1 MILKK
6 LSRLAICPVLLTV
19 MLPSCHNGQGTETK
33 TKLAHPVVT
42 LSSPTGGA
50 HFKAGDSIKFTLSVA
65 DSVPVAD
72 SVELFVNQAKVNYTK
87 SDKTLCWISSNSK
100 LGQSS
105 VSINYYAKGKKYTCQ
120 GVIYLLS
127 KEAPVP
133 LKYKIINVYK
143 HDVDD
148 YTQGLLVHKGILYE
162 SAGEYGKS
170 SLRKYTFP
178 GMKLLEKVATGDQ
191 YFAEGLAMY
200 NDTLYQ
206 LTWKEQV
213 CFVYSADELKLQRQI
228 AYPIAEGW
236 GLTYNGKE
244 FIMSD
249 GSSTLYFLNP
259 ASFKET
265 HRINVCDNKKEVDQL
280 NELEYVNGKIF
291 ANVYQTD
298 NIVEID
304 PTTGKVTGILAMTGL
319 LSKSDK
325 GPNTDVLNGIALL
338 PNGNLLVTGKNW
350 PKLFEV
356 KVSK

>member
-6 LSRLAICPVLLTV
+6 LYSIAICSVLLAVLLT
-19 MLPSCHNGQGTETK
+19 SCHNGQGTETK
-33 TKLAHPVVT
+33 TKLAQPLVT
-42 LSSPTGGA
+42 LVSPAGGS
-50 HFKAGDSIKFTLSVA
+50 HFKAGDSIKFTISVA
-65 DSVPVAD
+65 DSIPAAD
-72 SVELFVNQAKVNYTK
+72 SVNLFINQTKVKYTK
-87 SDKTLCWISSNSK
+87 SGKTLCWISSDSK

-105 VSINYYAKGKKYTCQ
+105 VLINYYAKGKKYTCQ
-120 GVIYLLS
+120 SVVYLLS
-127 KEAPVP
+127 GEAPAT
-133 LKYKIINVYK
+133 LKYKIVNVYK
-143 HDVDD
+143 HDIDD

-178 GMKLLEKVATGDQ
+178 GMKLLEKVSTGDQ
-191 YFAEGLAMY
+191 FFAEGLAMY
-200 NDTLYQ
+200 NDTLFQ

-213 CFVYSADELKLQRQI
+213 CFVYSSNELKLQRQI

-259 ASFKET
+259 VTFKET
-265 HRINVCDNKKEVDQL
+265 HRVSVCDNKKEIDQL
-280 NELEYVNGKIF
+280 NELEYVNGKVL

-304 PTTGKVTGILAMTGL
+304 PATGKVTGILNMTGL
-319 LSKSDK
+319 LSNSDK

-350 PKLFEV
+350 PKLFEI
-356 KVSK
+356 KVNR